1 MSGGIVALLDDIAA
15 MARMAA
21 ASADDVAAA
30 TARASAK
37 AAGVVVDDAAV
48 TPQYV
53 HGVSPA
59 RELPIIW
66 KITLGSLRNKLL
78 IILPAAL
85 LLSQF
90 LPWVLTPLLMIGG
103 CYLCFEG
110 AEKVWEKIRG
120 HHAEKG
126 EPTQLQGEKSEKQ
139 VVTGAVRTDFIL
151 STEIM
156 VISLNEVASEPIL
169 NRTIILIAVAIGIT
183 VLVYGVVALLVK
195 MDDIG
200 LAMTQKDSAG
210 TQKFGHFLV
219 AAMPRVLD
227 AISIIGTFAMLWVG
241 GHILLVG
248 TKDLGW
254 DGLYSV
260 VHHLEGY
267 GAAVPAVGAVLGWL
281 INTICS
287 LILGL
292 IVGLI
297 IVGIMHLLP
306 FGHVKKD
313 DTHNAAAGAPA
324 STGSAPGAPSGTD
337 TAGGSHAA
345 GDGPGAADESR

>member
-53 HGVSPA
+53 HGVTPA

-90 LPWVLTPLLMIGG
+90 LPWALTPLLMIGG

-120 HHAEKG
+120 HHAEQG
-126 EPTQLQGEKSEKQ
+126 EPSQLQGEKSEKQ

-156 VISLNEVASEPIL
+156 VISLNEVAAEPLI

-183 VLVYGVVALLVK
+183 VLVYGVVGVLVK

-200 LAMTQKDSAG
+200 LAMTQRDSAG
-210 TQKFGHFLV
+210 AQRFGRFLV
-219 AAMPRVLD
+219 TAMPRVLD
-227 AISIIGTFAMLWVG
+227 AISVIGTFAMLWVG

-254 DGLYSV
+254 QGLYGL
-260 VHHLEGY
+260 VHHLEGF
-267 GAAVPAVGAVLGWL
+267 GAAVAGIGAVLGWL

-287 LILGL
+287 LIIGLIIGSL
-292 IVGLI
+292 IVG
-297 IVGIMHLLP
+297 IVHLLP
-306 FGHVKKD
+306 FGHGTKD
-313 DTHNAAAGAPA
+313 GGEGAAEDAPRSA
-324 STGSAPGAPSGTD
+324 GSAPGAPSVTGS
-337 TAGGSHAA
+337 AGGSHAA
-345 GDGPGAADESR
+345 GDGPEAADETR

>member
-66 KITLGSLRNKLL
+66 KIALGSLRNKLL

-110 AEKVWEKIRG
+110 AEKVWEKLRG
-120 HHAEKG
+120 HHAEK
-126 EPTQLQGEKSEKQ
+126 EQPSQLQGEKSEKQ

-200 LAMTQKDSAG
+200 LAMTQKESAG

-254 DGLYSV
+254 DGLYGV

-267 GAAVPAVGAVLGWL
+267 GAAVPAVGAMLGWL

-292 IVGLI
+292 IVGLL
-297 IVGIMHLLP
+297 IVGVMHLLP
-306 FGHVKKD
+306 FGHGTKGSGED
-313 DTHNAAAGAPA
+313 AEQSAPA
-324 STGSAPGAPSGTD
+324 SAGSAPGAQSGTD
-337 TAGGSHAA
+337 PAGGSHAA
-345 GDGPGAADESR
+345 GDGPEAADESR